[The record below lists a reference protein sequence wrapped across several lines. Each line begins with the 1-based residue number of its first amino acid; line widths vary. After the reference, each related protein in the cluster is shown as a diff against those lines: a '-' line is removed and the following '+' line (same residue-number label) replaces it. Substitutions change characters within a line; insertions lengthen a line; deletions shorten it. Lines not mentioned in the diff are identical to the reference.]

1 MARARG
7 QNKPPIVQLVEESQ
21 PVKQARKRNRLP
33 RLRGA
38 DPETLVEYLQ
48 ATLRPRQREPS
59 FDMRESEG
67 LLNSLDRF
75 RRREYDIGNDS
86 VIESTDEEPEE
97 QPQRRFTLFKNRPE
111 WARRHRYR

>member
-75 RRREYDIGNDS
+75 RRREYDIGTS
-86 VIESTDEEPEE
+86 PAFI
-97 QPQRRFTLFKNRPE
+97 
-111 WARRHRYR
+111 